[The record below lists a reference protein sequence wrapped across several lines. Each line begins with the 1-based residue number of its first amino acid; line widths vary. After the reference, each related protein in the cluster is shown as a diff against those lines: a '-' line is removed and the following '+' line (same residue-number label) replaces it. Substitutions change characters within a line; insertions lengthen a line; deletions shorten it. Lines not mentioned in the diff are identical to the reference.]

1 MKKNFFFTCVIA
13 ILLMSC
19 NNQGEELISSLSPQE
34 KQNAFL
40 VPENQAVNQA
50 LAFFSAQEKTLP
62 ASKRAKAK
70 RRVQSSSKEG
80 VTTSQAG
87 VYIINFEDNGG
98 FAVVSADK
106 RDGATVYLASPEGRF
121 DENDAMNQELLSLV
135 SDYQNSAIASYS
147 FNPDK
152 GDGVQTETTI
162 VMENYGPL
170 LSTCWHQG
178 NPFNKELCDVFGVS
192 SIDVGCVP
200 VAIGQIVNYYQYP
213 ASINGETLNWGLISQ
228 ATGLESYHTSATDAA
243 SHLLYLIGGRLG
255 INYPYESG
263 ASYSQAK
270 SAFRSF
276 GYNFSEKSG
285 FDSNVIRTQV
295 ASGNPVYMRGQNSTV
310 GHAWVA
316 DGFMKVK
323 TEYRL
328 YDDNGNLVENTE
340 LNDYNYDNIY
350 DYVHLNLGWRNGSL
364 VYRNSRFEY
373 VSDVGHR
380 IWTYSNIFDF
390 TSIGGTECVF
400 NDEIKLLYNFSH

>member
-1 MKKNFFFTCVIA
+1 MVKSFFFTCVVA

-70 RRVQSSSKEG
+70 RRVQSSAKEG

-152 GDGVQTETTI
+152 GDGVQTETTV

-178 NPFNKELCDVFGVS
+178 PPYNETLINLYGVGEPRRM
-192 SIDVGCVP
+192 GCVP
-200 VAIGQIVNYYQYP
+200 VAIGQIINYFHFP
-213 ASINGETLNWGLISQ
+213 NSINGEVIRWDYLSL
-228 ATGLESYHTSATDAA
+228 ATGNETNPTLATRCA
-243 SHLLYLIGGRLG
+243 SNLLYILGTDMGLDYPSGNNPNHFAATQELQKLGYSYSTASGYNLG
-255 INYPYESG
+255 IIK
-263 ASYSQAK
+263 A
-270 SAFRSF
+270 
-276 GYNFSEKSG
+276 
-285 FDSNVIRTQV
+285 QV
-295 ASGNPVYMRGQNSTV
+295 ALMKPVYMDGEGAEE

-316 DGFMKVK
+316 DGYRKVK
-323 TEYRL
+323 TEYRM
-328 YDDNGNLVENTE
+328 YDDNGNLVENTD
-340 LNDYNYDNIY
+340 LNDYNYDTIHEY
-350 DYVHLNLGWRNGSL
+350 LHLNLGWGGAGLYNVSASL
-364 VYRNSRFEY
+364 EY
-373 VSDVGHR
+373 SSSTDHR
-380 IWTYSNIFDF
+380 MWVYSNIFNF
-390 TSIGGTECVF
+390 YNKNQYISF
-400 NDEIKLLYNFSH
+400 NNNIRMIYNISH